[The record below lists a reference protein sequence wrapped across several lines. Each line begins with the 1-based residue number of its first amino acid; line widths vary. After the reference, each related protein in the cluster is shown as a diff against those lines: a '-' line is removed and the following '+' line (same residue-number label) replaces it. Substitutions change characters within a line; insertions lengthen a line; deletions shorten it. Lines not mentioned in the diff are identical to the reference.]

1 MSEITVNKIKILS
14 GTQLQISGQVAGVAA
29 TQQDQF
35 VTLAQIST
43 TTEGGVTQQYVN
55 AEVGN
60 ALQIAKT
67 HSDNNDTEQ
76 TDTLTELMVSK
87 DTTILTAAKVYAD
100 SLVTTPTQPAT
111 YVVTE
116 KDTPITNGVV
126 YDLGDGPFAINGS
139 FAGAG
144 NTQDSNTNQDSY
156 VDYTFYTDAAGTEG
170 ASVTRRIGGLL
181 YNGTVI
187 AAWIPFTIFIPT
199 LGEGAYESIKFTFT
213 GIISNFVVHT
223 EVNLVQPV

>member
-43 TTEGGVTQQYVN
+43 TTEGGVTQAYVN

-87 DTTILTAAKVYAD
+87 DTIILTAAKVYAD
-100 SLVTTPTQPAT
+100 SLVTSTEPPT

-116 KDTPITNGVV
+116 KDTTVTNGVV
-126 YDLGDGPFAINGS
+126 YDLGDEPFAINGS
-139 FAGAG
+139 FNAGAG
-144 NTQDSNTNQDSY
+144 GRQDSY
-156 VDYTFYTDAAGTEG
+156 VDYTFYTNAAGTTG
-170 ASVTRRIGGLL
+170 GSATRRIGGLL
-181 YNGTVI
+181 DNGNDGGSAIT
-187 AAWIPFTIFIPT
+187 AWIPFTIFIPT
-199 LGEGAYESIKFTFT
+199 LGETVDPYQSIKFTFT
-213 GIISNFVVHT
+213 GIISDFVVHT
-223 EVNLVQPV
+223 EVNLV